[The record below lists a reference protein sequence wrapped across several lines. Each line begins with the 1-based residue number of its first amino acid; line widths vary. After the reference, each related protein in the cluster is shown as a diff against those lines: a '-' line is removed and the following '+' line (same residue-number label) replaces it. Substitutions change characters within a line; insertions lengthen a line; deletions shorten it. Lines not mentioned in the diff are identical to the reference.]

1 MISTQTETSR
11 NIKHA
16 GEIFVVDD
24 DENVRE
30 LLRSILPLEG
40 FPVTC
45 FKDGETFFDV
55 ASDRIPVCVFLDVA
69 MPGRSGLDILK
80 ELTMRSYKPPV
91 FLISAHD
98 HLLRIDDTIKVGAR
112 GFLRKPFDPYAAVER
127 VRDAVDFWNG
137 CDDKTHDPVS
147 EAAGV
152 PDQIR
157 LTTRESQVLAHVR
170 RGLCS
175 KDIADALGIGKRMVD
190 DMRMKTMKKLGAKN
204 SADLVQLVMNM
215 D

>member
-1 MISTQTETSR
+1 M
-11 NIKHA
+11 
-16 GEIFVVDD
+16 
-24 DENVRE
+24 
-30 LLRSILPLEG
+30 EG

-45 FKDGETFFDV
+45 FKDGETFFDA
-55 ASDRIPVCVFLDVA
+55 ASNRIPVCVFLDVV

-80 ELTMRSYKPPV
+80 ELTCRNYKPPV

-98 HLLRIDDTIKVGAR
+98 HLLKVDDTIKTGAR

-127 VRDAVDFWNG
+127 VRDAVSFWNS
-137 CDDKTHDPVS
+137 CDETLNDAAP
-147 EAAGV
+147 EATGGRN
-152 PDQIR
+152 QIR

-170 RGLCS
+170 QGLCS
-175 KDIADALGIGKRMVD
+175 KDIADTLGIGKRMVD
-190 DMRMKTMKKLGAKN
+190 DMRMKTMKKLGVKS

>member
-1 MISTQTETSR
+1 MTSALTGTSR
-11 NIKHA
+11 DITHA

-24 DENVRE
+24 DANVRD
-30 LLRSILPLEG
+30 LLRAILPLEG

-45 FKDGETFFDV
+45 FKDGETFIDA
-55 ASDRIPVCVFLDVA
+55 ASNRIPVCVFLDVV

-80 ELTMRSYKPPV
+80 ELSRRNYKPPV

-98 HLLRIDDTIKVGAR
+98 HLLGIDDTIKTGAR

-127 VRDAVDFWNG
+127 VRDAVSFWTS
-137 CDDKTHDPVS
+137 CDEHLDDTAPAV
-147 EAAGV
+147 GR
-152 PDQIR
+152 DQIR
-157 LTTRESQVLAHVR
+157 LTTRESQVLAHVK

-175 KDIADALGIGKRMVD
+175 KDIADTLGIGKRMVD
-190 DMRMKTMKKLGAKN
+190 DMRMKTMKKLGAKT